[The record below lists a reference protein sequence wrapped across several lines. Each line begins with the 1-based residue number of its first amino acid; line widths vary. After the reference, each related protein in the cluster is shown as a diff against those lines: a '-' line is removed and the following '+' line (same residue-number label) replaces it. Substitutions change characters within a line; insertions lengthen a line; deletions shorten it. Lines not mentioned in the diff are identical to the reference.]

1 MDKTGDEH
9 FSIFFSLKEVGAF
22 VFVGGE
28 IRSLLPLGRLVLC
41 LGTGSLSGTLSIS
54 LVSVQSQVTLSLA
67 PWAERKIS
75 KTFRVES
82 VQSAGDHRHTVTP
95 SIQAIHSF

>member
-1 MDKTGDEH
+1 ME

-41 LGTGSLSGTLSIS
+41 LGAGSLSGTLSIS
-54 LVSVQSQVTLSLA
+54 LVSGRSQVTLTVFCIVGGEKDE
-67 PWAERKIS
+67 PDI
-75 KTFRVES
+75 
-82 VQSAGDHRHTVTP
+82 QSGVCAVCW
-95 SIQAIHSF
+95 

>member
-1 MDKTGDEH
+1 ME

-41 LGTGSLSGTLSIS
+41 LGAGTLSIS
-54 LVSVQSQVTLSLA
+54 LVSGRSQVTL
-67 PWAERKIS
+67 
-75 KTFRVES
+75 TGHS
-82 VQSAGDHRHTVTP
+82 VCIVGGEKDEPDIQSGVCAVCW
-95 SIQAIHSF
+95 